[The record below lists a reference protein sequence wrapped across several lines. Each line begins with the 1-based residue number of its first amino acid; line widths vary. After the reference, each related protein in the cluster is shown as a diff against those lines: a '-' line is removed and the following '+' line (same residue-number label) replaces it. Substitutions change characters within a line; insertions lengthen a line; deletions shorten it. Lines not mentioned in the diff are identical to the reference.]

1 MKANKKITGE
11 FTLTEVGAVQPFQ
24 VWLNEMNF
32 DYSKKGMTFKI
43 AALTDEAFDNILL
56 RASEFDAQANNQ
68 MDLFE
73 QAERKDVTTEKE
85 ELPEPNTIDGD
96 FEEI

>member
-11 FTLTEVGAVQPFQ
+11 FTLSELGAVQPFQ
-24 VWLNEMNF
+24 GWLNEMNF
-32 DYSKKGMTFKI
+32 DYAKKGMTYKI
-43 AALTDEAFDNILL
+43 ANLTDELFDNILIQ
-56 RASEFDAQANNQ
+56 ASEFDAQANDQ

-73 QAERKDVTTEKE
+73 QSERKDVTEEKQ

-96 FEEI
+96 FEEV

>member
-43 AALTDEAFDNILL
+43 AALTDEVFDNILL

-73 QAERKDVTTEKE
+73 QAERKDVATEKE